1 MVEWLKI
8 QDKSGD
14 TYLINADNIIY
25 IDEDGIV
32 LRGYVHLKAQ
42 VDVELAERAITES
55 RKTGE
60 RWLNGKTD

>member
-25 IDEDGIV
+25 IDEVGIV

-60 RWLNGKTD
+60 RWLNGKAN